1 MARKIV
7 RGQGSPKGKKVAN
20 KTGSKK
26 AAAEKLIKELQQQG
40 KEDDAPKGLDELIKS
55 IQKEVD
61 DKEKKE
67 KEDKKKMSAL
77 VKVITDKSKE
87 EKEEEVTQE
96 DIDPE
101 VLELLGIED
110 YEAEIDYEQFR
121 TLLKE
126 FLTINQEGSKIKS
139 GKEFSADQF
148 EKIRDTY
155 KKSKGKKGKFNPK
168 KKKTVTASGFKG
180 EKKGTPGQGT
190 QVVDKGSL
198 IPKEGGSNNI
208 DEDVDEKKLE
218 EIKAEIQEDT
228 QQQLIPLSKSL
239 DEIEKNLQKILETD
253 QKKLALEKQAAR
265 DAAKKEETA
274 GFKKTEGQLEDKNKA
289 QKIKDEGEKKLK
301 PVSSIFDMIG
311 NFFTNV
317 LMGGAITG
325 FLNFIQDPGKAFK
338 GITDFLNST
347 LIPFIN
353 DIIKFINDILFF
365 PINAIIDGFN
375 AGINEL
381 EFALKQIQ
389 KVIPIPDIKFP
400 DIPNLK
406 IPDVPDIPDGFGLF
420 QKQESGGEVIN
431 INLPSRSIQKQSTG
445 GTTINANNLSFFNG
459 GAIDSN
465 SGTTITGMGK
475 DTQLI
480 AAQPGEIMFSKKAVD
495 AYGADNLLAANA
507 MAGGNNK
514 PKFGKIAGMEGGGQ
528 VGRVII
534 GAGHAP
540 TPENAARGIMLG
552 SDGRSV
558 QGTADDGS
566 SGRNTP
572 SNATGVKEWEATAH
586 VVNTLKQLVQDRG
599 LTEQIGFRDIYS
611 WKGLGGVPR
620 EVESVKG
627 QQYVDLHFDARGF
640 GKAGVLPSANESA
653 TDRSLMN
660 IFGRHSNNFDPSS
673 KGVTAG
679 GGTLLEL
686 ASIDDPSIRG
696 LLQEVKKGEQGPAS
710 LEMAERILSGI
721 LPSIKGI
728 QPQTPQV
735 QMDPNDLSGAPSAPI
750 LPPPPA
756 GRVAKTKINMTQI
769 PPPVI
774 QGGGGQNTILPVPT
788 GGQSPNSAASAAQ
801 GRVPGFSAEDT
812 SNFDLVVVKSIYN
825 IVG

>member
-20 KTGSKK
+20 KTGGKK

-40 KEDDAPKGLDELIKS
+40 KEDSAPEGLDELIKS

-87 EKEEEVTQE
+87 EKEEKVTQE
-96 DIDPE
+96 DIDDR
-101 VLELLGIED
+101 VLELLGIDD
-110 YEAEIDYEQFR
+110 YEAELDYEQYT

-126 FLTINQEGSKIKS
+126 YLAQQNISGSSEEKEG
-139 GKEFSADQF
+139 
-148 EKIRDTY
+148 DTEALKQAL

-180 EKKGTPGQGT
+180 EKKGTPGQST

-239 DEIEKNLQKILETD
+239 DEIEKNLEKILDTNK
-253 QKKLALEKQAAR
+253 KKLDLEKQAAR
-265 DAAKKEETA
+265 DAAKREETA
-274 GFKKTEGQLEDKNKA
+274 GFKKTESKLEDKNKT
-289 QKIKDEGEKKLK
+289 QKIKGEGEKKLK
-301 PVSSIFDMIG
+301 PVSNIFDMIG

-317 LMGGAITG
+317 LLGGAITG

-353 DIIKFINDILFF
+353 DIIKFFNDVMFA
-365 PINAIIDGFN
+365 PINFIIDGFN

-389 KVIPIPDIKFP
+389 KVIPIPDISFP

-406 IPDVPDIPDGFGLF
+406 IPNVPDIPDGFGLF

-445 GTTINANNLSFFNG
+445 GNTINANNLSFFNG

-507 MAGGNNK
+507 AAGGNNT
-514 PKFGKIAGMEGGGQ
+514 PKFGKIAGMEGGGE

-558 QGTADDGS
+558 EGTADDGS

-572 SNATGVKEWEATAH
+572 GNATGVKEWEATAH
-586 VVNTLKQLVQDRG
+586 VVNTLKRLVQDRG

-611 WKGLGGVPR
+611 WKGLGAVPR

-660 IFGRHSNNFDPSS
+660 IFGRHTNNFDSSS
-673 KGVTAG
+673 KAVTAH

-721 LPSIKGI
+721 LPSLTGM
-728 QPQTPQV
+728 QQQTPQV
-735 QMDPNDLSGAPSAPI
+735 QMNDLSGAPPAPI
-750 LPPPPA
+750 LPPPP
-756 GRVAKTKINMTQI
+756 GGQVAKTKINMTQI
-769 PPPVI
+769 PPPVM
-774 QGGGGQNTILPVPT
+774 QGGGGQNVILPVQT

-801 GRVPGFSAEDT
+801 GKVPGFSAEDT